1 MYLLC
6 FKSQG
11 LPFKVEGRPGIQRL
25 TMHIYTESCIWSIYT
40 EICKTQIAQSHA
52 NTPCGLWSSRNQ
64 VPMHSWRAVG
74 TQLKRGSI
82 ISCAGLHYPVEFCFL
97 VFLQHATKTAWCCL
111 ISSSAVL
118 KYMPPALGF
127 MIEIDTLWGGSQ
139 AVHRPETLRK
149 TTVFSRILGYTKI
162 K

>member
-6 FKSQG
+6 FRSQG
-11 LPFKVEGRPGIQRL
+11 LPFKVEGRPGIQKL
-25 TMHIYTESCIWSIYT
+25 TMHTYPESCIWSIYT

-74 TQLKRGSI
+74 TQLKRENI
-82 ISCAGLHYPVEFCFL
+82 ISCAGLHYPVPI
-97 VFLQHATKTAWCCL
+97 FLQHATKAAWRCL

-118 KYMPPALGF
+118 KYMPPAFGF
-127 MIEIDTLWGGSQ
+127 MIEIDTLWVGSQ

-149 TTVFSRILGYTKI
+149 TTVFSRILGCTKI